1 LGISNM
7 SVPLEDRS
15 QDDKRNDFSTDDVGQ
30 PATGEEEAGSNGES
44 APEEMT
50 EAASDLLLSVDSK
63 EDLPDSDGSS
73 EDEKSSEEWSI
84 PPPDKLEVVIPE
96 DPRKLITELADEPGF
111 SRDPVM
117 MYLQEIGQV
126 PLLNSSDESWLAMM
140 IGAPVLLKRLQGE
153 AFASGDANPQPVAS
167 RAYRQLLDDWRIVR
181 DSDPELG
188 ISSFDLGR
196 MIDDIRNMQTSVISE
211 TTFYPEDLFE
221 QAFPDIGEIED
232 GGEPTELS
240 EEGQALREKLF
251 DIPLVLHLF
260 PYPLLQTL
268 QTFYEQ
274 TNDLPSLETFQEN
287 LAANSD
293 MLPEHWTKIAGEAAQ
308 AQQILT
314 ESNLRLVVSVAK
326 RYTGRGMSL
335 LDLIQE
341 GNLGLLRA
349 VEKFDYTKGYKFST
363 YATWWIRQAIT
374 RSIADQART
383 IRIPVHMHE
392 TINRLVRVS
401 RQLLQELGREPSSEE
416 IALEMN
422 LLTVEEREQIDN
434 TLLQGKPLDAA
445 LDRKIKRAASKVRR
459 IMSLSQEPMSL
470 ETPVGSE
477 DNSFL
482 GDFLKDETV
491 PGPVDVASRKMLR
504 EEMSGILNSL
514 GKREREV
521 LELRFGLTDGRSR
534 TLEEVGQQ
542 FGVTRE
548 RIRQIEAKALR
559 RLRHPLRSKKLRD
572 FLG

>member
-1 LGISNM
+1 M
-7 SVPLEDRS
+7 AVPLEDHS
-15 QDDKRNDFSTDDVGQ
+15 PNDKRNDLSSDGVGR
-30 PATGEEEAGSNGES
+30 PAMSEEEAGSNGEPI
-44 APEEMT
+44 PEEMT
-50 EAASDLLLSVDSK
+50 EAASDFPTPVDSEEELLANDDFPE
-63 EDLPDSDGSS
+63 EDTPA
-73 EDEKSSEEWSI
+73 EEYPV
-84 PPPDKLEVVIPE
+84 PPPAQLEVVIPE
-96 DPRKLITELADEPGF
+96 DPRVLITELADEPSF
-111 SRDPVM
+111 SKDPVL

-140 IGAPVLLKRLQGE
+140 IGAPVLLKRLQE
-153 AFASGDANPQPVAS
+153 KAAASGDASPLSVAS
-167 RAYRQLLDDWRIVR
+167 RAYEQLLGDWRIVR
-181 DSDPELG
+181 GSDPELG
-188 ISSFDLGR
+188 IYLFDLGR
-196 MIDDIRNMQTSVISE
+196 MIDDIRNMRTSMISA

-221 QAFPDIGEIED
+221 QAFPDVGGIEND
-232 GGEPTELS
+232 GEPTELS
-240 EEGQALREKLF
+240 VEARALREKLF

-268 QTFYEQ
+268 RKCYEQ
-274 TNDLPSLETFQEN
+274 TNDLRSLEIFQEIM
-287 LAANSD
+287 AANSD
-293 MLPEHWTKIAGEAAQ
+293 AFPEHWTKIVGEAAQ

-326 RYTGRGMSL
+326 RYVGRGLSI

-422 LLTVEEREQIDN
+422 LLTEEEREQIDS

-445 LDRKIKRAASKVRR
+445 LNRKIKRAASKVRR

-482 GDFLKDETV
+482 GDFLEDETV
-491 PGPVDVASRKMLR
+491 PGPVDVASRRMLR

-559 RLRHPLRSKKLRD
+559 KLRHPLRSKKLRD

>member
-1 LGISNM
+1 M
-7 SVPLEDRS
+7 SIDG
-15 QDDKRNDFSTDDVGQ
+15 VGQ
-30 PATGEEEAGSNGES
+30 PAMREEAAGSSGEPL
-44 APEEMT
+44 PEEIA
-50 EAASDLLLSVDSK
+50 EAASDSLLPAASE
-63 EDLPDSDGSS
+63 EDLPASDDSPE
-73 EDEKSSEEWSI
+73 EDTPAKEWSF
-84 PPPDKLEVVIPE
+84 PPSDKLEVVIPE
-96 DPRKLITELADEPGF
+96 DPRALITELADDPSF
-111 SRDPVM
+111 SKDPVL

-140 IGAPVLLKRLQGE
+140 IGAPVLLKRLQEE
-153 AFASGDANPQPVAS
+153 ASAAGDASPLSVAS
-167 RAYRQLLDDWRIVR
+167 RAYEQLLDDWRIVR

-188 ISSFDLGR
+188 IFLFDLGR
-196 MIDDIRNMQTSVISE
+196 MIDDIRNMQTSAISA

-221 QAFPDIGEIED
+221 QAFPDIGGLEND
-232 GGEPTELS
+232 GEPTELS
-240 EEGQALREKLF
+240 AEAQALREKLF

-268 QTFYEQ
+268 RNFYEQ
-274 TNDLPSLETFQEN
+274 THDLQSLETFQKIM
-287 LAANSD
+287 AANSD
-293 MLPEHWTKIAGEAAQ
+293 ALPEHWTKIAEEATQ

-326 RYTGRGMSL
+326 RYVGRGMSF

-422 LLTVEEREQIDN
+422 LLTEEEREQIDS

-482 GDFLKDETV
+482 GDFLEDETV
-491 PGPVDVASRKMLR
+491 PGPVDIASRRMLR

-559 RLRHPLRSKKLRD
+559 KLRHPLRSKKLRD